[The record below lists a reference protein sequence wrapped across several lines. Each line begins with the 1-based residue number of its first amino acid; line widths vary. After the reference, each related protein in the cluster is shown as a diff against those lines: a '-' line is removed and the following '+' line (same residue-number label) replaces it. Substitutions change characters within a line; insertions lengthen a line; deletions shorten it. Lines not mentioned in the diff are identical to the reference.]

1 MQKLRRFLVVVSGLA
16 ILIAAVVASSA
27 SASAYGR
34 ANWQTAFSGNF
45 NSPGASSGFW
55 GWCAFF
61 GGVTSGNDAD
71 CQVTMYFGGASTG
84 TIHEAIHGT
93 AWDTE
98 PTLFPPPLA
107 PAPDFFINA
116 GSVTLTGSAVAR
128 LLGSGSPPP
137 PGCTVSGGTVSC
149 PIPVL
154 EALNPPIYSPDTGIP
169 AAPGHYS
176 LEAFGD
182 MAGFTIPPGTH
193 INIQVNQ
200 LG

>member
-1 MQKLRRFLVVVSGLA
+1 MNKMRRFLVVGSGLA
-16 ILIAAVVASSA
+16 VLIAAGVATSTT
-27 SASAYGR
+27 ASAYGR

-84 TIHEAIHGT
+84 TIHESIHGT

-98 PTLFPPPLA
+98 PTSFGPPLA
-107 PAPDFFINA
+107 PAPDFFIND
-116 GSVTLTGSAVAR
+116 GSVTLTGSTIAGLRSA
-128 LLGSGSPPP
+128 GSPPP
-137 PGCTVSGGTVSC
+137 PGCTVSGGAVNC

-154 EALNPPIYSPDTGIP
+154 EAIGFYSPDTGIP
-169 AAPGHYS
+169 ATPGHFS
-176 LEAFGD
+176 LEALGD
-182 MAGFTIPPGTH
+182 LIGITIPPGTH
-193 INIQVNQ
+193 INVQVTQ
-200 LG
+200 IG